1 MYSIESDVVWP
12 YYQTCN
18 HQTIAILSNSTK
30 IQKFI
35 SASFLNFQTV
45 LCFSK
50 YSPKV
55 DVHSF
60 CFSPM
65 GKGYPT

>member
-1 MYSIESDVVWP
+1 MYSIESDVVWL
-12 YYQTCN
+12 YYQTYN

-30 IQKFI
+30 IQKFF
-35 SASFLNFQTV
+35 SAPFLNFLTV

-50 YSPKV
+50 YSPTV

-65 GKGYPT
+65 GKGCPT